1 MPRCLFAILILL
13 LSLPTTA
20 GEEESSWQ
28 VTEPVGPWRDISID
42 TETTTWSFVD
52 VSPDGETL
60 VFDML
65 GDIYSMPI
73 GGGEVTALTS
83 GIEWNFQPAFSPDGQ
98 RIAFISDR
106 DGNDNLW
113 LMDLDGSNLLQVTQ
127 ETRTIFTTR
136 LDTGRAVAG
145 GTQRH
150 GIPAQH
156 SLGRDLAVPR

>member
-28 VTEPVGPWRDISID
+28 VSEPVGPWRDISID

-73 GGGEVTALTS
+73 EGGEVTALTS
-83 GIEWNFQPAFSPDGQ
+83 GIEWNFQPAFSPDG
-98 RIAFISDR
+98 RFILSGSSDNHAYIWEAR
-106 DGNDNLW
+106 VSRCVPLRRG
-113 LMDLDGSNLLQVTQ
+113 
-127 ETRTIFTTR
+127 
-136 LDTGRAVAG
+136 
-145 GTQRH
+145 
-150 GIPAQH
+150 
-156 SLGRDLAVPR
+156 DLAKTGVAQRSGRNRAHVHVRLHVSG